1 MKTIATAI
9 AAASVSL
16 TTLAVTRICMREF
29 ERAVVAATAAE
40 QAGDRAR
47 QRELAWQARKW
58 SRRMTAASLGQ
69 RRLIDAVIRWL

>member
-1 MKTIATAI
+1 MKAIVTAVVT
-9 AAASVSL
+9 ASVSL

-29 ERAVVAATAAE
+29 ERAVVASTAAE

-47 QRELAWQARKW
+47 QLELAWQARKW
-58 SRRMTAASLGQ
+58 SRRMTAAASGQ